1 MDEGDDEDD
10 DDDEEDSFA
19 SPLDA
24 AAVNDTIGSVFVC
37 GAGGVGSSSCCSE
50 GGDDSRGSWVS
61 TASSCSGSCSDYGA
75 RVGVRSRGGGGE
87 LAAALRSCSP
97 LAAMAAYP
105 SPAAVARQRQPSRIK
120 EGDDDEQEQHRRM
133 TKKKQQQQQVA
144 KIVVEQMTDRL
155 LAKDHG
161 MMLMERSSG
170 NSSCEAKSRH
180 LPTAASS
187 SAAAATATA
196 AAAVIGLLENP
207 LSKGVVSP
215 SDFECTL
222 CCRLFWQPVTTP
234 CGHSFC
240 RTCLDRCMDHNPACP
255 LCKTSLQ
262 EVQYSITCTC
272 SNTPRTD

>member
-1 MDEGDDEDD
+1 M
-10 DDDEEDSFA
+10 A
-19 SPLDA
+19 
-24 AAVNDTIGSVFVC
+24 
-37 GAGGVGSSSCCSE
+37 
-50 GGDDSRGSWVS
+50 
-61 TASSCSGSCSDYGA
+61 TA
-75 RVGVRSRGGGGE
+75 
-87 LAAALRSCSP
+87 LTSCSP
-97 LAAMAAYP
+97 LAAMAAHP
-105 SPAAVARQRQPSRIK
+105 SPAAAARQRQPSRIK
-120 EGDDDEQEQHRRM
+120 EGDDDEQERHRRM

-272 SNTPRTD
+272 SNTPRTDG